1 MRKKQIYARIR
12 ALAVKIYERGESMPI
27 SHLMKWVNEN
37 CADLLERPYL
47 SFRSV
52 PGACWRRGNDYEREA
67 LEYTLTDKNG
77 KFLL

>member
-1 MRKKQIYARIR
+1 MKKIEIYARIR
-12 ALAVKIYERGESMPI
+12 ALVLKIYESGKTICIKDM
-27 SHLMKWVNEN
+27 MDWVNKY

>member
-12 ALAVKIYERGESMPI
+12 ALAVKIYESGKTMRIGD
-27 SHLMKWVNEN
+27 LMDWVNKY
-37 CADLLERPYL
+37 CTDLLEQPYL

-52 PGACWRRGNDYEREA
+52 PGACWRRGNEYEREA
-67 LEYTLTDKNG
+67 LEYILTDKNG

>member
-1 MRKKQIYARIR
+1 MKKELLYSRVR
-12 ALAVKIYERGESMPI
+12 EFLSKIYEDGKTI
-27 SHLMKWVNEN
+27 SIGDCMDWVNKY

-67 LEYTLTDKNG
+67 LEYTLTNKYG

>member
-1 MRKKQIYARIR
+1 MKNLIYSRVREFLIK
-12 ALAVKIYERGESMPI
+12 VYERRETI
-27 SHLMKWVNEN
+27 SIGDLMDWVNKY

-77 KFLL
+77 NPLL

>member
-1 MRKKQIYARIR
+1 MKK
-12 ALAVKIYERGESMPI
+12 KIYTKLTEHIVRLFEEGKTTKI
-27 SHLMKWVNEN
+27 SAAMQWVNEN

-52 PGACWRRGNDYEREA
+52 PGDCWRRGNDYEREA

-77 KFLL
+77 NPLL